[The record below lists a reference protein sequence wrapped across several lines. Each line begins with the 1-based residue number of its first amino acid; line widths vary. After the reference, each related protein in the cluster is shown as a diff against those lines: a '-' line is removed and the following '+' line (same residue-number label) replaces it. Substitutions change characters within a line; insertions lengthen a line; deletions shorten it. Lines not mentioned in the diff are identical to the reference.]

1 MVLRRF
7 LQIVNDHTDIK
18 SVVHFVPEQNKTDLN
33 TVNFDSSKLNAVIGI
48 DLSEDEQLEYLTSLG
63 FSPGPEMKIP
73 SHRSDIDQPNDLA
86 EEITRMIGYNNIPTQ
101 ALNITVMP
109 KKQKNNFEEL
119 CRAYLVNNGFFEVI
133 NNPFTNFEG
142 KNAISVDNP
151 LDKKRSKMRT
161 CLMNSLRTNIAYN
174 QNRQK
179 RFYQIL

>member
-1 MVLRRF
+1 
-7 LQIVNDHTDIK
+7 
-18 SVVHFVPEQNKTDLN
+18 
-33 TVNFDSSKLNAVIGI
+33 
-48 DLSEDEQLEYLTSLG
+48 
-63 FSPGPEMKIP
+63 MKIP

-179 RFYQIL
+179 DSIKFFEFSDIYKTISFERRFAFAISGRINKNAKEFNNQLDYSYLKGMVFSIFSDLLKTEMN